1 MANDKRPLLIVIS
14 LFVNSTSGKQ
24 DMQRKIILPG
34 SDTAPV
40 RPGEEL
46 DPSALEAYLRAHM
59 GELLPGQPLDDAGIE
74 LEQFPGGHSNL
85 TYLVRLGGHE
95 FVLRR
100 PPVGP
105 VAPTAHDMPR
115 EYRLLSAIHP
125 VFNLAPRP
133 YLLCEDLS
141 IIGVPFYLMERRR
154 GIVIRREMPAEFGDS
169 QEVRRRISEALVDT
183 MALLH
188 SVDIYSTG
196 IAGIGKPAGFV
207 TRQVKGWTERWHR
220 SKTSEVREVEEVVNW
235 LAGRIPPE
243 PDPAA
248 GRPATLVHN
257 DMKLDNTMLDPSD
270 PSRVVA
276 VLDWEM
282 CTVGDPLI
290 DLGILLCYWA
300 QKGDPEARRESI
312 SPVTTEPGWM
322 TRAEVI
328 ERYCEKTG
336 RDVSGIAFYETFALF
351 KVAVVLQQIYF
362 RYVRGQTKDERFKE
376 FDRRVEGLARAAL
389 DLAEKS
395 GI

>member
-59 GELLPGQPLDDAGIE
+59 GELLSGQPLDDAGIE

-290 DLGILLCYWA
+290 DLGIFLCYWA

>member
-1 MANDKRPLLIVIS
+1 
-14 LFVNSTSGKQ
+14 
-24 DMQRKIILPG
+24 MQRKSMSPG
-34 SDTAPV
+34 GDTAPV

-46 DPSALEAYLRAHM
+46 DLAALEAYLREHLA
-59 GELLPGQPLDDAGIE
+59 ELLPGQPLDDGRIE

-133 YLLCEDLS
+133 FLLCEELAV
-141 IIGVPFYLMERRR
+141 IGVPFYLMERRR
-154 GIVIRREMPAEFGDS
+154 GVVIRREMPDEIADS
-169 QEVRRRISEALVDT
+169 LEVRSRISEALVDT
-183 MALLH
+183 LASLH

-196 IAGIGKPAGFV
+196 VVGIGKPVGFV

-220 SKTSEVREVEEVVNW
+220 SKTSEVTEVEDVVNW
-235 LAGRIPPE
+235 LADRIPPE
-243 PDPAA
+243 PDPEA

-290 DLGILLCYWA
+290 DLGIFLCYWA

-322 TRAEVI
+322 TRAEII
-328 ERYCEKTG
+328 ERYSEKTG
-336 RDVSGIAFYETFALF
+336 RNVSGIAFYETFALF

-362 RYVRGQTKDERFKE
+362 RYVRGQTKDERFKD
-376 FDRRVEGLARAAL
+376 FDRRVKGLARAAL
-389 DLAEKS
+389 DLAERS